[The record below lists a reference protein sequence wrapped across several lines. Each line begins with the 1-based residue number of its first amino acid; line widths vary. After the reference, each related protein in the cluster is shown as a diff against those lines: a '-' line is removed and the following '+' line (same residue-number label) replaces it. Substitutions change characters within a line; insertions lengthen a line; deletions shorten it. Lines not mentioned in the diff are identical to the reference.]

1 MKCLQNAHPEQC
13 PTHDEPSVKGA
24 LLPLLCDTGSKNSGL
39 KEVGWKQ
46 LSHSMKLD
54 AVQPL
59 HRAAGAHA
67 AITQVQPTSGSPAGV
82 CPLPPHLDVF
92 NQLKATSKL

>member
-1 MKCLQNAHPEQC
+1 MSLLL
-13 PTHDEPSVKGA
+13 KG
-24 LLPLLCDTGSKNSGL
+24 LFYHCCCDTGSKNSDL
-39 KEVGWKQ
+39 KEVVWWQ

-59 HRAAGAHA
+59 RGAAGAHA
-67 AITQVQPTSGSPAGV
+67 ATTQVQPTSGSPAGV
-82 CPLPPHLDVF
+82 CPLPPHLDVL